1 MHPSMRQLATV
12 CVLVFVSA
20 ATNNVAIAQLGMGPG
35 PGGYGGF
42 GAYGGNYGAF
52 GSNAGGFWGGPYN
65 TAYPSYGFGSPGYG
79 LGYAG
84 FGSGVGNF
92 GYGFGN
98 GYSYAQPLYSSYNM
112 PNYSLYSL
120 PLYSTRAY
128 TPQVYTLR
136 TFPPVGSSSA
146 AYPGGG
152 YSGSTPSML
161 NRFSEPS
168 ASAPTVLNV
177 PRSLPQNAASNFDQ
191 GEILIF
197 SPPTNNREISY
208 TLNGA
213 PYTMKPGTLQRF
225 RNDRNWVIEV
235 NLAGAGDSRY
245 SLATGNYKFK
255 ETDTGM
261 HLYTTKENPET
272 PSAPTPE
279 APPALDPVPSVP
291 APAPGE

>member
-1 MHPSMRQLATV
+1 MHRSMPRLWILCA
-12 CVLVFVSA
+12 LVITGTGQFASA
-20 ATNNVAIAQLGMGPG
+20 QFGVGPG

-52 GSNAGGFWGGPYN
+52 GSNAGGFWAGPYN

-98 GYSYAQPLYSSYNM
+98 SYSYAQPLYSSYNM

-120 PLYSTRAY
+120 PLYSTRTF

-136 TFPPVGSSSA
+136 TFPPVGNSSA
-146 AYPGGG
+146 T
-152 YSGSTPSML
+152 YSGASQSLSDPSYLNSLSRST
-161 NRFSEPS
+161 
-168 ASAPTVLNV
+168 TVNV
-177 PRSLPQNAASNFDQ
+177 PRSMVPQSAPQFDN

-197 SPPTNNREISY
+197 SPPTNDREISY

-225 RNDRNWVIEV
+225 KNDRTWIIEV
-235 NLAGAGDSRY
+235 NLAGNGDSRY
-245 SLATGNYKFK
+245 TLAAGNYKFK
-255 ETDTGM
+255 ESDGVM
-261 HLYTTKENPET
+261 HFYTTRENPEAT
-272 PSAPTPE
+272 APAPAPE
-279 APPALDPVPSVP
+279 PIAPPVLNPVP